1 MIKTIKRLIR
11 KYPTET
17 ALTLYN
23 LSIFAWL
30 RTHVDAL
37 VAYLTNLIQTTA
49 SNQLTARGFSDVM
62 LHNIM
67 DTSQSMVEITSNLLT
82 QAKTATWS
90 WLLVSMLL
98 TFALRMVKST
108 LRIILIGIIL
118 GAGLYL
124 TYSFFVAK

>member
-1 MIKTIKRLIR
+1 MLKTIKRLIC

-17 ALTLYN
+17 VLTVYN
-23 LSIFAWL
+23 LSVFAWL
-30 RTHVDAL
+30 RTHVDTL
-37 VAYLTNLIQTTA
+37 VAHLTNLIQTTA
-49 SNQLTARGFSDVM
+49 SDQLAARGFSDVM

-67 DTSQSMVEITSNLLT
+67 DTSQNMVDITANLLT

-124 TYSFFVAK
+124 AYSFFVTK